1 MTKDF
6 RTSALLVGL
15 LIMALVGLDALAGCK
30 EADAEEV
37 DKEKFAQLMK
47 QGEQIAATT
56 CTQCHGPQGQGMVGP
71 PLRQNLQNARG
82 LVRAVIQGSNNMPPL
97 GETMSDQELA
107 AVATYVRNS
116 WGNSFGA
123 VTEQQVAEF
132 RR

>member
-1 MTKDF
+1 MKRDF
-6 RTSALLVGL
+6 RASVVVAGFLFALLVG
-15 LIMALVGLDALAGCK
+15 VDSVAGGEE
-30 EADAEEV
+30 EAGV
-37 DKEKFAQLMK
+37 DKEQFAQLMK
-47 QGEQIAATT
+47 KGEQIAAMT

-71 PLRQNLQNARG
+71 PLRQNLENARG

-97 GETMSDQELA
+97 GSSMSDEDLA

-132 RR
+132 RK